1 MYDIGRVWSDWRVVR
16 LIGEGSFG
24 KVYEIVRNNF
34 GIEEHSALKVI
45 QIPTSQ
51 AEIQSF
57 KNEGMDDK
65 SVTDYYLDLVNDFIG
80 EIAVMS
86 QLRGNPGIVEYEDY
100 SIVEHENEIGWDIL
114 IKMELLT
121 PITQVMR
128 NHVLTEQEVIELGIQ
143 LCDALSVCHKNNI
156 IHRDIKLDNIFVSKN
171 GFYKLGDFG
180 VARTIEKT
188 SSGMSKKGTYTYMAP
203 EVYRGEPYGSSVDI
217 YSLGMVMYRLLNFN
231 REPFVPLPP
240 APVKYGDKNEAII
253 KRMQGQRLNPPCN
266 AGQRL
271 GGIILQACSFKP
283 EHRFR
288 SAEALKNALLSL
300 TDHNDRPNP
309 NYTNGTRK
317 NIKVELPSDRANT
330 PFKNDKY
337 VYIDKTNRGKT
348 VSANV
353 SVGLHNDNQ
362 NKHDFNYTQGADI
375 SDAQENED
383 ETVSANASGGLYN
396 DNQNKH
402 DFNYTQRADI
412 SDAHEN
418 EDETVSANASGG
430 FYNYSQENHD
440 FNSTQG
446 VNTANVRNFSGAVI
460 ADRSK
465 ASTTDS
471 IPYTMKVDD
480 KAEEASGR
488 IIDQML
494 EKKRKVRVRD
504 ALSIGWIGMLFNI
517 IIAVILMPFTIVQVI
532 VVFIIQIIFTQ
543 KVFSKEAWV
552 VMLIACI
559 LSLSLVNIVELV
571 MLYGVC
577 FDKE

>member
-100 SIVEHENEIGWDIL
+100 SIVEHKNEIGWDIL

-309 NYTNGTRK
+309 NHTNGNSK
-317 NIKVELPSDRANT
+317 NIKVDLPSDKVNT
-330 PFKNDKY
+330 HYKNDKY
-337 VYIDKTNRGKT
+337 VYIDKTNRG
-348 VSANV
+348 
-353 SVGLHNDNQ
+353 
-362 NKHDFNYTQGADI
+362 
-375 SDAQENED
+375 
-383 ETVSANASGGLYN
+383 
-396 DNQNKH
+396 
-402 DFNYTQRADI
+402 
-412 SDAHEN
+412 
-418 EDETVSANASGG
+418 ETVSANASGG
-430 FYNYSQENHD
+430 FYNYNQENHDFNSTQGVNVADVQKNEDETVSANAAGGFYDYSQENHD

-460 ADRSK
+460 ADRHK
-465 ASTTDS
+465 ASTLNS

-494 EKKRKVRVRD
+494 EKKRKARVRD

-517 IIAVILMPFTIVQVI
+517 VIAVILMPFTIVQVI

-552 VMLIACI
+552 VMLIGCI